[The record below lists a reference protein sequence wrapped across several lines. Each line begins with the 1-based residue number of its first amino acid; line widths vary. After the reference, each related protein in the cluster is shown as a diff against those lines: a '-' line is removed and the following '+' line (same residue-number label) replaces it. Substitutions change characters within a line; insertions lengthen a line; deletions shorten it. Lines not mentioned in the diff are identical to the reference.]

1 MRMRMTKYGP
11 VIDVKSLESNG
22 NSRKPGSDR
31 GRWFAGLVLIGYVS
45 ALCIHGVVNRGH
57 DPGRGVRDFDL
68 QDLAQPFDWLAAV
81 AVDGLMEVA
90 TFALMGCLVSLA
102 FGRPADLGTFIA
114 SLARRSLLLLTGVG
128 LSALVCGLE
137 LGRPAAPV
145 FLVLPLAGFLLGV
158 WIATAWRRGF
168 WAVFW
173 LAPKLGLVLLL
184 LAACVAG
191 LVFLALDEAPLA
203 FETPNVTPTEKR
215 RLVEII
221 RRRNQRGNET
231 HQLRLSEKDVNS
243 LLAIAMAQAPV
254 DGKARVAIEQGGFA
268 ADLSLGIPSRSSA
281 FGYVNVQGACR
292 MEVTSGHLQ
301 LTPERLRIGRLT
313 LPRFL
318 QDACL
323 PLVVAT
329 LLKDPDIAQGVALI
343 DSLRLTPGAGEM
355 IYQSGVYGRGNV
367 HSLLAKLLQKPDVR
381 METEIHIRHLID
393 AAKTLPEGERRFVGF
408 LQTAFEFAGKRSQ
421 NRDPVMENRGAI
433 LALAILLGHR
443 QVETLVG
450 PVMDGNL
457 REQARRSVG
466 RVTLHGRRDW
476 TRHFFVSAGLTLLS
490 NDDMSDG
497 AGVFKEEYDAGDG
510 GSGFS
515 FADLLA
521 DRAGTEFAL
530 AATRDARSAR
540 KMQER
545 LSAGFL
551 VGDVFPDAAGLPEG
565 IPDAEFQSVYGGVG
579 GDRYGKMVA
588 EIERRLGKC
597 AALRAR

>member
-1 MRMRMTKYGP
+1 MTRSGL
-11 VIDVKSLESNG
+11 VIHDESVECEE
-22 NSRKPGSDR
+22 STRHLGSTR

-45 ALCIHGVVNRGH
+45 ALCILGAIGRRH
-57 DPGRGVRDFDL
+57 DPGQGVRSFDL
-68 QDLAQPFDWLAAV
+68 QDLLQPFDWIVVVAV
-81 AVDGLMEVA
+81 AGLMEVVK
-90 TFALMGCLVSLA
+90 FAVMGCLVSLA
-102 FGRPADLGTFIA
+102 FGRPADRCTSIVL
-114 SLARRSLLLLTGVG
+114 LARRMLLLSTGVG
-128 LSALVCGLE
+128 LSAVVCGLASGQ
-137 LGRPAAPV
+137 LAGPV
-145 FLVLPLAGFLLGV
+145 FLVPPLAGFLLGA
-158 WIATAWRRGF
+158 WIGSAWLCGYR
-168 WAVFW
+168 AV
-173 LAPKLGLVLLL
+173 LRLVPKLGLVLLL
-184 LAACVAG
+184 LAGCAAG
-191 LVFLALDEAPLA
+191 LVFLALDDEPLA
-203 FETPNVTPTEKR
+203 FETPRVTSAEKR
-215 RLVEII
+215 RLVEVL
-221 RRRNQRGNET
+221 RDRPELGNEAQ
-231 HQLRLSEKDVNS
+231 QLRLSERDVNS
-243 LLAIAMAQAPV
+243 LLVIAMSQVPL
-254 DGKARVAIEQGGFA
+254 DGKARVAVERGGFA
-268 ADLSLGIPSRSSA
+268 AELSLGTPFRSPA
-281 FGYVNVQGACR
+281 FRYVNVQGACR
-292 MEVTSGHLQ
+292 MEVTSGHLE
-301 LTPERLRIGRLT
+301 LNPERLRIGRVTIPKLV
-313 LPRFL
+313 

-323 PLVVAT
+323 PLVVAR
-329 LLKDPDIAQGVALI
+329 LLDDPDLARGVALI

-355 IYQSGVYGRGNV
+355 VYRSGDYGRSNV

-497 AGVFKEEYDAGDG
+497 AGLFKEEYDAGDG